1 MIKPTAMFKI
11 TGEIENFNQMDNLY
25 KVLKREGARLLKN
38 WVIEID
44 ASYSESKGEEKE

>member
-11 TGEIENFNQMDNLY
+11 TGEIENFKQMDNLY
-25 KVLKREGARLLKN
+25 NVMKREGEKLLKN

-44 ASYSESKGEEKE
+44 ASYSESKEGVE